1 MSKVII
7 TKEKLDAIGDEIRFE
22 LSEQDTYHIDDMP
35 SKIHEIAQS
44 GGGGANIQ
52 SLSVTTNGTYTATGV
67 VDGYSPVSVSVQPDL
82 ETLSVTENG
91 TYVSTQH
98 DGYSTVTVDVAGG
111 GGIEV
116 TSIDIVDAL
125 PETLVEGAVYLIP
138 NGEQIV
144 PPLPLSIDPTMNR
157 WAVTCE
163 VPNEPVTFP
172 YSLTTAKIK
181 NSPKY
186 YCYGHKVAITAE
198 PQSFVSVPR
207 TRSSYPSMINFAESN
222 TVTMPTYI
230 YKYDPSTDTD
240 WVDITAN
247 ITSTDWNNNVVDHDM
262 LHCFYSTYTMIR
274 NSLNHISY
282 ESKWNAIDTNGRLIK
297 QGDVNEYLVYLVE
310 SGVAV
315 SKGSHT
321 LKWVATNY
329 I

>member
-111 GGIEV
+111 GGVEV

-138 NGEQIV
+138 NGEQVV
-144 PPLPLSIDPTMNR
+144 PPLPLSIDTEMNR
-157 WAVTCE
+157 WCVCCSEDAQEIYPRGVPKE
-163 VPNEPVTFP
+163 V
-172 YSLTTAKIK
+172 AKSSTK
-181 NSPKY
+181 FWAYAKS
-186 YCYGHKVAITAE
+186 VATNAE
-198 PQSFVSVPR
+198 PQSFVGVPS
-207 TRSSYPSMINFAESN
+207 TRGSYPEEI
-222 TVTMPTYI
+222 TMGDGNSITLPTYI
-230 YKYDPSTDTD
+230 YEYDTTGNFE
-240 WVDITAN
+240 WVDITST
-247 ITSTDWNNNVVDHDM
+247 ITSTEWNNDVVKHDRKNV
-262 LHCFYSTYTMIR
+262 LYTTYSMIR
-274 NSLNHISY
+274 RSLNHISY
-282 ESKWNAIDTNGRLIK
+282 ETAWNLIDTNGRLIRT
-297 QGDVNEYLVYLVE
+297 GDVDEYLVYLVE

-315 SKGSHT
+315 SQGSHT